1 MIKVQGK
8 RGRDLQPGLE
18 TAIDPLVVK
27 VARLIQHHHGRRCG
41 WRWLRRLHLHLRL
54 EMKGIVD
61 AAAAFAVHL
70 RPSRRCR
77 FVTCR
82 RHSCRSRSNSCSRR
96 RRHDVDAVV
105 VVVVLSPRRAV
116 ICRLLRHVCCCVPRG
131 RWLA

>member
-18 TAIDPLVVK
+18 TAIDSLVVK
-27 VARLIQHHHGRRCG
+27 VARLIQHRDHHGRCRW

-54 EMKGIVD
+54 EMKGIVN
-61 AAAAFAVHL
+61 VHL
-70 RPSRRCR
+70 RPSRRRRRRR

-116 ICRLLRHVCCCVPRG
+116 ICRLLRHVCCLVPRG